1 MKFKLNKDGLEGE
14 ELKAAEK
21 LEKAFSIEGEL
32 TAEQVV
38 SIVDKQIGAT
48 LSSETIDKL
57 IKAIDK
63 DNPESV
69 FAAISAVDKRIDDE
83 LTDQTET
90 KVSEKSFN
98 DLLEEKLKETHE
110 EIKSAAQKHGR
121 TELGALK
128 AVGNMSIA
136 ANFPN
141 SSSFTTDVR
150 NGIIPNPYE
159 RLWLRDLLLSGTTD
173 GRVVTYPKEVGGEGG
188 AAAWTDPATDK
199 PQMDFDFEPYS
210 AYVKWVA
217 GYVIIDRDM
226 LDDFSWMASWVRARM
241 LISLKQAEN
250 NVILNGTADANP
262 IQGLNSVASAYVA
275 TPGITAGPVQNLID
289 AAYGQIPSDTFGFYY
304 PTTALLTPR
313 DMVRI
318 GLNQASGSGEF
329 DLPAGSVGFAGG
341 KLTVAGLQTIGTT
354 NLAAGDFLTFDK
366 NAAMWI
372 QRMAPE
378 LIVVVD
384 AALAKKNQVMLRIEE
399 RGTLAVFNNKAIVK
413 GSLNVPPTT

>member
-1 MKFKLNKDGLEGE
+1 MKIKLNKSGLEGQ
-14 ELKAAEK
+14 ELEAVEK
-21 LEKAFSIEGEL
+21 LEKALSIEGEL
-32 TAEQVV
+32 TEKEVNA
-38 SIVDKQIGAT
+38 IVEKQIGNK

-57 IKAIDK
+57 VKALDK
-63 DNPESV
+63 DNPESIIASI
-69 FAAISAVDKRIDDE
+69 AAVNKRIDTE
-83 LTDQTET
+83 LTAQVET

-98 DLLEEKLKETHE
+98 DLLEEKMKETHE
-110 EIKSAAQKHGR
+110 QIKAAAQKTGR

-150 NGIIPNPYE
+150 GSMIPDPYE

-173 GRVVTYPKEVGGEGG
+173 GRVVTYPKESGGEGG
-188 AAAWTDPATDK
+188 AAPWTDPATDK

-210 AYVKWVA
+210 AFVKWVA

-226 LDDFSWMASWVRARM
+226 LDDFSWMSSWVRARM

-250 NVILNGTADANP
+250 AVILNGTSDANP
-262 IQGLNSVASAYVA
+262 IQGLNDVASAYVP
-275 TPGITAGPVQNLID
+275 TPGITAGPVQNIID
-289 AAYGQIPSDTFGFYY
+289 ASYGQIPTDTKGFYY
-304 PTTALLTPR
+304 PTTTLLTPR

-329 DLPAGSVGFAGG
+329 NLPAGSVGFAGG
-341 KLTVAGLQTIGTT
+341 KLTVAGLQVVGTT
-354 NLAAGDFLTFDK
+354 QIDAGDFLTFDK

-378 LIVVVD
+378 LVVIVDSV
-384 AALAKKNQVMLRIEE
+384 LAKKNQVMLRIEE
-399 RGTLAVFNNKAIVK
+399 RGTLAVFNNDAIVK
-413 GSLNVPPTT
+413 GSINATT